1 MDQSSTSSLPSSSI
15 AFRLVGAPSL
25 RPARTLR
32 RLLQL
37 AKPTAWWFTL
47 RVMATTPTR
56 STDDAPG
63 AAQWLRARLTRG
75 RYTFTH
81 AEAVEALRRTPLAVS
96 KALRRLLGQG
106 LLVSPRRGF
115 YVIVPGE
122 FDLAGAPPAQWFIHH
137 LMGYLEQPYYVGLLT
152 AAAQH
157 GASHQAAQVFQV
169 VTDRPTRP
177 MEAGRIRIEFVM
189 KSDIEGTPTVEVKTP
204 TGYMTVSTPE
214 ATALDLARYFK
225 AAGHLSHVATVLE
238 ELAERLDGDEL
249 VQAARAGGYEMV
261 VVQRLGY
268 LLDRV
273 GGESVTDGLAVIVAD
288 KAPQAVALQPGR
300 SRKGCPVDARWRV
313 AVNVEVESDL

>member
-1 MDQSSTSSLPSSSI
+1 MPTATTQSSED
-15 AFRLVGAPSL
+15 G
-25 RPARTLR
+25 
-32 RLLQL
+32 
-37 AKPTAWWFTL
+37 
-47 RVMATTPTR
+47 
-56 STDDAPG
+56 PG
-63 AAQWLRARLTRG
+63 ALEWLRSRQTRG

-96 KALRRLLGQG
+96 KALRRLVGQG
-106 LLVSPRRGF
+106 LLASPRRGF

-122 FDLAGAPPAQWFIHH
+122 FDLAGAPPAQWFIHN

-189 KSDIEGTPTVEVKTP
+189 KSDIEGTPTAEVKTP

-214 ATALDLARYFK
+214 ATALDLVRYFK
-225 AAGHLSHVATVLE
+225 AAGHLGHVATVLE
-238 ELAERLDGDEL
+238 ELAERLDGDEM
-249 VQAARAGGYEMV
+249 VPAARVGGYETA

-268 LLDRV
+268 VLDRV
-273 GGESVTDGLAVIVAD
+273 GAESVTAGLAAIVAE
-288 KAPQAVALQPGR
+288 KAPQAVPLRPDR
-300 SRKGCPVDARWRV
+300 PRRRCPVDARWRV
-313 AVNVEVESDL
+313 AVNDEAESDL